1 MAERE
6 RNSSPGTPPT
16 SSSLDESG
24 HPLGSPLG
32 VCARAGEPKY
42 RCGHSR
48 ILLQEDLQN
57 LCRNP
62 SYTACLTWII
72 RNSSNPICQGCKAED
87 SGLAGE
93 ENLLSEEKGLSAAAI
108 NKEVPGSAVHCGI
121 PRCSWMGAMTNLEDH
136 RRVCEYVLVNYG
148 QAAMCRMSMDPNAG
162 NIPGTSKNE
171 HQNPSGLSSSDE
183 DCRFSSIGCLFKGN
197 AGDQRVHE
205 KNAAG
210 RHLLLLLQY
219 VKHLKASS
227 SPRGSQPSSPL
238 IDAKLWMNGPLSLQI
253 QDPGGD
259 SPFSA
264 LPVEEGEVSW
274 CTLLRRVKRVSWLES
289 KLQVFENITSV
300 LSKEMT
306 TSRQKILAFRGQRGL
321 DQDMIR
327 GLELKIADLQRCLV
341 QKDATLTRL
350 EKRLHSSEQASYD
363 GVFLWKITDI
373 HQKCYEAICGK
384 INSFQSP
391 AFYTSRYGYKLCMR
405 IYLNG
410 EGRGRGTH
418 ISLFIVLLKGDYDA
432 LLPWPFT
439 HKITF
444 MLLSQDNGDH
454 LVTALHPDPTSA
466 SFQRPGTDMNEANG
480 FARFVPL
487 AKLQSP
493 KYTYLK
499 EGTLFLKCIVETSS

>member
-6 RNSSPGTPPT
+6 RNSGSGTPPT
-16 SSSLDESG
+16 SSSLDESR

-42 RCGHSR
+42 RCSHSR

-57 LCRNP
+57 FCRNP

-87 SGLAGE
+87 SGLARE
-93 ENLLSEEKGLSAAAI
+93 ENLLSEEKGLSTAAI

-121 PRCSWMGAMTNLEDH
+121 PGCSWMGALTNLE
-136 RRVCEYVLVNYG
+136 
-148 QAAMCRMSMDPNAG
+148 
-162 NIPGTSKNE
+162 
-171 HQNPSGLSSSDE
+171 NPSRLSSSDE
-183 DCRFSSIGCLFKGN
+183 DCRFSSIGCPFKGN
-197 AGDQRVHE
+197 AGDQKVHE

-259 SPFSA
+259 GPFSA